1 MTLKELKKSL
11 GLTQAE
17 LGRLV
22 GKSGIT
28 VHNWETGVTMIDA
41 LSLRTICRM
50 AGVSMD
56 DIELKEAKHEHL

>member
-22 GKSGIT
+22 GVTGFT
-28 VHNWETGVTMIDA
+28 VHNWETGKTRIDA
-41 LSLRTICRM
+41 LTLRRLCQM

-56 DIELKEAKHEHL
+56 DIELKGEIK